1 MNRGVPMGGFI
12 LAETLVL
19 AGTAGDRSNGTA
31 GGTLNRPVL
40 GFLVG

>member
-1 MNRGVPMGGFI
+1 MVGFI

-19 AGTAGDRSNGTA
+19 AGTAGDNDTG
-31 GGTLNRPVL
+31 GGTLYQPVL